1 MKNMSKN
8 KNNKKI
14 CFFCKYELGKHNKS
28 TKCVKYNGS
37 LKPICKYC
45 TKNKHKAL
53 EIKNINI
60 DTQCKICKKPTLY
73 KKCIACST
81 CEHFYHGKCLDLNKD
96 DIEKIEGICN
106 FFMCPKCNT
115 SILPQS
121 EMKQPKPKQTPK
133 TNLNTI
139 KQ

>member
-1 MKNMSKN
+1 MSKN
-8 KNNKKI
+8 KSNKKI

-53 EIKNINI
+53 EMKNINI
-60 DTQCKICKKPTLY
+60 DTHCKICKKPTLY

-81 CEHFYHGKCLDLNKD
+81 CDHFYHGKCLDLNKR
-96 DIEKIEGICN
+96 DIEKIERICN
-106 FFMCPKCNT
+106 FLCAQNATHLYCHN
-115 SILPQS
+115 
-121 EMKQPKPKQTPK
+121 QTYRNQ
-133 TNLNTI
+133 T
-139 KQ
+139 